1 MNDMDMAIIFLS
13 FNLNLLKVD
22 TLEATDVIDLSD
34 GQRDKNNQIF
44 NIFEKKK
51 DSEQITVTI
60 VTLALLIAKCQ
71 TCIEREERG

>member
-51 DSEQITVTI
+51 IQNKS
-60 VTLALLIAKCQ
+60 L
-71 TCIEREERG
+71 